1 MPYKKPEMSSSSFEE
16 NDKKHLPMP
25 FFIIFPILLYL
36 FFTPTNGHAQSERHY
51 CYSDAHIH
59 FVNFFQRS
67 EGIQA
72 LLAAMDQSC
81 IDHVMLTGLPVTK
94 KWDENEPKEPRYV
107 FGDDAPTYWYSASDV
122 IVAEAVKDLPQAH
135 RQRIHPF
142 ISAFNPNDMNAVD
155 HIERMIRLY
164 PGLWEGIGEVMTRHD
179 DLTALN
185 LGNTVRADSGGLP
198 RVYELAARL
207 EMPVMIHS
215 NVTSQREHE
224 PLYVEEMTR
233 SLNAYPNTKFIWAHA
248 GVSMVIN
255 RRMKLDF
262 MVKLLDL
269 LLKKHD
275 NLYIDLSWSLLNHYL
290 LDENGNPDGEWLELI
305 EKYPKRFMLGSD
317 AVGRFGN
324 IGKALH
330 AYNPFLDAL
339 NEATAHQVARDNF
352 LALLPKQ
359 AATLP
364 YTGDKTK
371 TIADEDDDL

>member
-1 MPYKKPEMSSSSFEE
+1 MPS
-16 NDKKHLPMP
+16 L
-25 FFIIFPILLYL
+25 IIFPILLHL
-36 FFTPTNGHAQSERHY
+36 FLTPTNGHAQSERHY

-72 LLAAMDQSC
+72 LLTATDQAC
-81 IDHVMLTGLPVTK
+81 IEHVMLTGLPVIK
-94 KWDENEPKEPRYV
+94 KWDENEPKKPRYV

-122 IVAEAVKDLPQAH
+122 IVAEAVKDLPPIH
-135 RQRIHPF
+135 RQSIHPF
-142 ISAFNPNDMNAVD
+142 ISAFNPSDMNAVD

-185 LGNTVRADSGGLP
+185 LGNPVRADGGGLP
-198 RVYELAARL
+198 RIYELAASL
-207 EMPVMIHS
+207 DMPVMIHS
-215 NVTSQREHE
+215 NVTSQRERE

-248 GVSMVIN
+248 GVSMAIN

-262 MVKLLDL
+262 IVELLDR

-290 LDENGNPDGEWLELI
+290 LDENGKPDGEWLKLI
-305 EKYPKRFMLGSD
+305 EKYPNRFMLGSD
-317 AVGRFGN
+317 AVGRFGG

-339 NEATAHQVARDNF
+339 NEATAHRVARDNF

-359 AATLP
+359 AVTLP
-364 YTGDKTK
+364 YTGDKTQ
-371 TIADEDDDL
+371 TLTTEGDEM